1 MVMTKQE
8 VRSEIARRVK
18 NLSPVYCQE
27 ADEAICRLVVQSE
40 LCKAAQTVF
49 CYAGSEREIDTT
61 GLLHALLKAGK
72 TVVLPLCREKGV
84 MEARR
89 IELEKLK
96 YDLAR
101 QKATGEFNIDPAD
114 GEDGEE

>member
-1 MVMTKQE
+1 MTKQE

-61 GLLHALLKAGK
+61 GLLHARGTASMPG
-72 TVVLPLCREKGV
+72 E
-84 MEARR
+84 RR
-89 IELEKLK
+89 
-96 YDLAR
+96 Y
-101 QKATGEFNIDPAD
+101 GGPAH
-114 GEDGEE
+114 

>member
-1 MVMTKQE
+1 MTKQE

-61 GLLHALLKAGK
+61 GLLHALLKADRK
-72 TVVLPLCREKGV
+72 SVV
-84 MEARR
+84 
-89 IELEKLK
+89 
-96 YDLAR
+96 
-101 QKATGEFNIDPAD
+101 
-114 GEDGEE
+114 